1 MLTYTVVQKTK
12 PLLYFQM
19 TSTNT
24 DQYTQILVHRIRSES
39 SMFTCVIASFN
50 ETRYQLRLILKQTV
64 DTICFLI
71 GQLHFFT
78 RRFELYGQVIND
90 GYLFFWQSVAML
102 DASGERI
109 PGSEH

>member
-50 ETRYQLRLILKQTV
+50 ETGYQRRLILE
-64 DTICFLI
+64 
-71 GQLHFFT
+71 QLSEDVTGVRFFNHNVY
-78 RRFELYGQVIND
+78 YGIITTCV
-90 GYLFFWQSVAML
+90 YL
-102 DASGERI
+102 
-109 PGSEH
+109 